1 MASLVGRLRELACLE
16 QALAQACAGRGSF
29 VLLKGE
35 PGIGKSSLGRE
46 LSLRAHQA
54 GMRVISG
61 RCWEGGGAA
70 PYWPWL
76 QVFRELGS
84 TPFEELARGSGGDSQ
99 QNRFQLFDAASRLL
113 TQSAAQQPLCLFL
126 DDLHAADLP
135 SLLLLLF
142 VARQLATAP
151 LLVVATSRE
160 LEPRLSPDSLEA
172 LAKLGR
178 EAEVLTLTRLT
189 RDEVA
194 EWTSRIDG
202 TSHDADELFRV
213 TEGNPLFVHE
223 LLRHGAASS
232 SLRGSDTIKVAL
244 DEHLRHLS
252 KAARDLLE
260 VAAVLGREV
269 SSRELAEV
277 AGIAHDIALDLL
289 RHACDVGVLEPIG
302 RAGFHFT
309 HVLLRDRLY
318 ECLPTARRSELHW
331 RAGKVAQAHGAEPAR
346 VANHLLEGA
355 GAGQAEQAAQS
366 ALGAAEQ
373 ALGRLAF
380 EAAAELGERG
390 LLALG
395 ADTSELG
402 CRLHIVRGEG
412 LIRSGS
418 IAEGRADCVR
428 AAGIATTL
436 GRPDELA
443 QAALAYGAEWSGVPG
458 VDPVMVQLLEAA
470 LAAVG
475 SQDSPLAAR
484 LAARLANALK
494 PPRSHAVAD
503 QIGVLVRSAVAMAR
517 RLGDP
522 ETLLHV
528 LDLGRQ
534 ALAFVAPSDERFE
547 LTRETAQ
554 LAQALGQ
561 RFILLR
567 LGPSYAVSLLERG
580 LRSEADAMLA
590 TTLELYAAIDD
601 AQSRWR
607 APMLRAGFC
616 FFDGQLDE
624 AERLG
629 DEARAL
635 ADQTGAKQAYF
646 EWALQRLALA
656 IARGRPEALAAQASE
671 LLTWFNRATAPFQGF
686 TLAAVGRRMEA
697 VSVLNALTAEE
708 QGFPT
713 LVVDA
718 TTCVLLGDPE
728 RAATVERA
736 LDLRGFGETFFWGF
750 AGGSLFGPIQY
761 CRGELALLGGRTAEA
776 RQHFEDSIALCQ
788 RIGCTVHLERSRLA
802 LERLQASCVA
812 PLTPA
817 PEPAPARPA
826 QAAPA
831 RLISLQRE
839 GDVWAV
845 QGSGTTSFRLKDS
858 KGLAYLNELVANPDR
873 EIHVL
878 SLVGLEQGAGDAGPV
893 LDARA
898 KAAYKR
904 RLEELRDELK
914 EAEGFADAGRTN
926 RARAELDVL
935 ATQLAGAVGLGGRDR
950 RAASDVERARINVQ
964 RRLKDAVDSIT
975 EVDPALGRYLSA
987 AVKTGTYCSYTPV

>member
-1 MASLVGRLRELACLE
+1 VASLVGRQRELACLE
-16 QALAQACAGRGSF
+16 QALAQACAGRGSL

-46 LSLRAHQA
+46 VSLRAHQA
-54 GMRVISG
+54 GMRVLSG

-84 TPFEELARGSGGDSQ
+84 TPFEELARDSGGDSQ
-99 QNRFQLFDAASRLL
+99 QRRFQLFDAASRLL
-113 TQSAAQQPLCLFL
+113 TQSAAKVPLCLFL

-142 VARQLATAP
+142 VARHLTTAP

-160 LEPRLSPDSLEA
+160 VEARLSADSLEV

-178 EAEVLTLTRLT
+178 EAEVLSLTRLT

-194 EWTSRIDG
+194 EWTSRVDG
-202 TSHDADELFRV
+202 TSHDADELFRI

-223 LLRHGAASS
+223 LLRHGVASS
-232 SLRGSDTIKVAL
+232 SRRTSDTINVAL

-252 KAARDLLE
+252 QEARDLLE
-260 VAAVLGREV
+260 VAAVLGREIG
-269 SSRELAEV
+269 SRELADV
-277 AGIAHDIALDLL
+277 AGIPHDIALDLL
-289 RHACDVGVLEPIG
+289 RHASDVGVLEPIG
-302 RAGFHFT
+302 RAAFHFT

-318 ECLPTARRSELHW
+318 ESLPTARRSALHW
-331 RAGKVAQAHGAEPAR
+331 RAGKVGQAHGAEPAR

-355 GAGQAEQAAQS
+355 GEEQAEEAAQS

-380 EAAAELGERG
+380 EAAAELAERG
-390 LLALG
+390 LLALN
-395 ADTSELG
+395 ADTSELA
-402 CRLHIVRGEG
+402 CHLHIVRGEG

-418 IAEGRADCVR
+418 IPEGRDHCIR
-428 AAGIATTL
+428 AADIATTL
-436 GRPDELA
+436 GRADELA
-443 QAALAYGAEWSGVPG
+443 QAALTYGAEWSGVPG
-458 VDPVMVQLLEAA
+458 VDPVMVRLLEAG
-470 LAAVG
+470 LRAVG
-475 SQDSPLAAR
+475 PEDSPLAAR
-484 LAARLANALK
+484 LAARLGNALK
-494 PPRSHAVAD
+494 PPRSHAIAD
-503 QIGVLVRSAVAMAR
+503 RIGELVRSAVAMAR

-522 ETLLHV
+522 GTLLQV

-547 LTRETAQ
+547 LTGETVR

-561 RFILLR
+561 RLILLK

-580 LRSEADAMLA
+580 FRAEADAMLA
-590 TTLELYAAIDD
+590 ATLELYAAVDD
-601 AQSRWR
+601 PQSRWR

-635 ADQTGAKQAYF
+635 ADQIGAKQAYF
-646 EWALQRLALA
+646 EWAVQRIALA
-656 IARGRPEALAAQASE
+656 IARGEPGALVEHAPELINF
-671 LLTWFNRATAPFQGF
+671 FNRSTAPYQGF
-686 TLAAVGRRMEA
+686 ILAAVGRRMEA
-697 VSVLNALTAEE
+697 LNVLNAVTADE

-713 LVVDA
+713 LIVEV

-728 RAATVERA
+728 RAITIERG
-736 LDLRGFGETFFWGF
+736 LDLRGFGEAFFWGF
-750 AGGSLFGPIQY
+750 AGGSLFGPMQHA
-761 CRGELALLGGRTAEA
+761 RGELALLGGRVDEA
-776 RQHFEDSIALCQ
+776 RRHFEDSVALCQ
-788 RIGCTVHLERSRLA
+788 RIGCKVHLERSLLA
-802 LERLQASCVA
+802 LERLQASSVA
-812 PLTPA
+812 PATPA
-817 PEPAPARPA
+817 PAPAPARPS
-826 QAAPA
+826 QPAPA

-845 QGSGTTSFRLKDS
+845 QGSGTASFRLKDS
-858 KGLAYLNELVANPDR
+858 KGLAYLNELLSNPDR

-904 RLEELRDELK
+904 RLEELEDELK
-914 EAEGFADAGRTN
+914 EAENFADAGRAN
-926 RARAELDVL
+926 RARQELDAL

-964 RRLKDAVDSIT
+964 RRLKDALDSIT
-975 EVDPALGRYLSA
+975 ELDPALGRYLSA

>member
-1 MASLVGRLRELACLE
+1 M
-16 QALAQACAGRGSF
+16 AQACAGRGSL

-35 PGIGKSSLGRE
+35 PGIGKSSLGRVV
-46 LSLRAHQA
+46 SLRAHQA

-76 QVFRELGS
+76 QVFRELGA
-84 TPFEELARGSGGDSQ
+84 TPFEELTRDSGGDSQ

-113 TQSAAQQPLCLFL
+113 TQSAAEKPLCLFL

-135 SLLLLLF
+135 SLLLLRF
-142 VARQLATAP
+142 VARHLATVP
-151 LLVVATSRE
+151 LLLMATSRE
-160 LEPRLSPDSLEA
+160 VEPRLSADSLEA

-178 EAEVLTLTRLT
+178 EAEVLSLTRLT

-194 EWTSRIDG
+194 EWTSKIDG

-223 LLRHGAASS
+223 LLRHGVASS
-232 SLRGSDTIKVAL
+232 SRRASDTIKVAL

-252 KAARDLLE
+252 KEARDLLE
-260 VAAVLGREV
+260 VAAVLGREIG
-269 SSRELAEV
+269 SRELAEV
-277 AGIAHDIALDLL
+277 AGITHDIALDLL
-289 RHACDVGVLEPIG
+289 RHASDVGVLEPIG

-318 ECLPTARRSELHW
+318 ESLPTARRSALHW

-355 GAGQAEQAAQS
+355 GPEQAEEAARS

-395 ADTSELG
+395 AEASELS

-418 IAEGRADCVR
+418 IPAGRDHCVR
-428 AAGIATTL
+428 AADMATAL
-436 GRPDELA
+436 GRPDALA
-443 QAALAYGAEWSGVPG
+443 QAALTYGAEWSGVPG

-475 SQDSPLAAR
+475 SQDSLLAAR
-484 LAARLANALK
+484 LGARLANALK
-494 PPRSHAVAD
+494 PPRLHAVAD
-503 QIGVLVRSAVAMAR
+503 QIGDLARSAVAMAR

-522 ETLLHV
+522 ETLLQV

-554 LAQALGQ
+554 LAHALGQ

-580 LRSEADAMLA
+580 LRGEADAMLA
-590 TTLELYAAIDD
+590 ATLELYAAVDD

-635 ADQTGAKQAYF
+635 ADQAGAKQAYF
-646 EWALQRLALA
+646 EWSLQRLALA
-656 IARGRPEALAAQASE
+656 IARGKPEALTAHASE
-671 LLTWFNRATAPFQGF
+671 LLNCFNRSTGPYQGF
-686 TLAAVGRRMEA
+686 TLAAVGRRTEA
-697 VSVLNALTAEE
+697 LSVLNDLTAEE

-713 LVVDA
+713 LIVEA

-728 RAATVERA
+728 RAMTVERG

-750 AGGSLFGPIQY
+750 ASGSLFGPVQH

-776 RQHFEDSIALCQ
+776 RQQFEDSVALCQ
-788 RIGCTVHLERSRLA
+788 RIGCKVHLERSRLA
-802 LERLQASCVA
+802 LERLLAGCVA
-812 PLTPA
+812 PAAASPGA
-817 PEPAPARPA
+817 SAARPS
-826 QAAPA
+826 QPAPA

-845 QGSGTTSFRLKDS
+845 QGSAALFRLKDC
-858 KGLAYLNELVANPDR
+858 KGLTYLNELLSNPAR

-898 KAAYKR
+898 KATYKR
-904 RLEELRDELK
+904 RLDELQDELK
-914 EAEGFADAGRTN
+914 EAEGFADVGRAN
-926 RARAELDVL
+926 RAREELDAL

-987 AVKTGTYCSYTPV
+987 ALKTGTYCSYTPV